1 MTAGFPIVF
10 GLWLGLLNLNGAE
23 LPFHF
28 ELEERSGK
36 PVMVIHNAEER
47 ILCDEIAL
55 SRDSMFIRMPLYDSE
70 LRLRIGSDTLS
81 GIWIN
86 RGRKTPATLPFVG
99 LRNRPDRFQTTMN
112 DTRPTDIS
120 GKWETWFDAGSTDSS
135 LAIGIFRRMETD
147 VVYGTFMTETG
158 DHRFLEGRLINDSL
172 KLSVFDG
179 SHAWLYLGR
188 IDGDRMN
195 GMFYSGNHYK
205 APFMAKRN
213 PEIRLRDASG
223 ITTMNGPVSFTLPD
237 CDSVLHST
245 GDDRYRNR
253 VVIYQVMGTWC
264 PNCMDESVFL
274 DSIYR
279 QRATEGLE
287 VVGLAFERSSEF
299 AKSVPGIRRTV
310 NRLSISYPVVYAG
323 STDRE
328 RIKAVFPAM
337 SGFASFPTTIIA
349 DRKGQVVKV
358 HSGFSGPA
366 TGEAWELYKRDF
378 SRMLDRL
385 LR

>member
-1 MTAGFPIVF
+1 MITSISIAF
-10 GLWLGLLNLNGAE
+10 GLWLGLLNLSGAE

-28 ELEERSGK
+28 ELEQREGK
-36 PVMVIHNAEER
+36 PVMVIRNAEER
-47 ILCDEIAL
+47 IVCDEITF
-55 SRDSMFIRMPLYDSE
+55 SGDSLFIRMPLYDSE
-70 LRLRIGSDTLS
+70 LRLRNDKDTLR

-86 RGRKTPATLPFVG
+86 RGRKSPAILSFTAIRDLK
-99 LRNRPDRFQTTMN
+99 DRFPVHKNESKTA
-112 DTRPTDIS
+112 DIS
-120 GKWETWFDAGSTDSS
+120 GKWETWFDAGSVDSS
-135 LAIGIFRRMETD
+135 LAIGIFRKLESD
-147 VVYGTFMTETG
+147 VVYGTFLTETG
-158 DHRFLEGRLINDSL
+158 DHRFLEGKVSSDSL

-179 SHAWLYLGR
+179 SHAWLYLAS

-195 GMFYSGNHYK
+195 GMFYSGNQYK
-205 APFMAKRN
+205 APFVAKRN
-213 PEIRLRDASG
+213 PDVRLRDASG
-223 ITTMNGPVSFTLPD
+223 ITAMNGPVSFSLPD
-237 CDSVLHST
+237 CDSVLYST
-245 GDDRYRNR
+245 SDDRYRNK
-253 VVIYQVMGTWC
+253 VVIYQVLGTWC

-279 QRATEGLE
+279 QRGSEGLE
-287 VVGLAFERSSEF
+287 VVGLAFERSADF
-299 AKSVPGIRRTV
+299 AKAVPGIRRTV
-310 NRLSISYPVVYAG
+310 NRLSISYPVVFAG

-337 SGFASFPTTIIA
+337 TGFNSFPTTIIT

-378 SRMLDRL
+378 YRTLDRL

>member
-1 MTAGFPIVF
+1 MIAGISIAF
-10 GLWLGLLNLNGAE
+10 GLWLGLLDLSGAE

-28 ELEERSGK
+28 ELENREGK
-36 PVMVIHNAEER
+36 PVMVIRNAEER
-47 ILCDEIAL
+47 ILCDEIT
-55 SRDSMFIRMPLYDSE
+55 STGDSLFIRMPLYDSE
-70 LRLRIGSDTLS
+70 LRLKNGRDSLT

-86 RGRKTPATLPFVG
+86 RGRKTPATLPFVAI
-99 LRNRPDRFQTTMN
+99 RNQKDRFPSE
-112 DTRPTDIS
+112 PTESLTVDIS

-135 LAIGIFRRMETD
+135 LAIGVFRTLESGK
-147 VVYGTFMTETG
+147 VYGTFLTETG
-158 DHRFLEGRLINDSL
+158 DHRFLEGSVSSDSL

-179 SHAWLYLGR
+179 SHAWLYLAR
-188 IDGDRMN
+188 IEGDRMK
-195 GMFYSGNHYK
+195 GVFFSGNHYK
-205 APFMAKRN
+205 APFVAKKN
-213 PEIRLRDASG
+213 PDVHLRDASG
-223 ITTMNGPVSFTLPD
+223 ITTMTGPVSFILPD

-245 GDDRYRNR
+245 DEDRYRNR
-253 VVIYQVMGTWC
+253 VVIYQVLGTWC
-264 PNCMDESVFL
+264 PNCIDESVFL

-287 VVGLAFERSSEF
+287 VIGLAFERSAEF
-299 AKSVPGIRRTV
+299 AKAVPGIRRTV

-328 RIKAVFPAM
+328 RIKAVFPGM

-366 TGEAWELYKRDF
+366 TGEAWESYKRDF
-378 SRMLDRL
+378 SRTLDRL